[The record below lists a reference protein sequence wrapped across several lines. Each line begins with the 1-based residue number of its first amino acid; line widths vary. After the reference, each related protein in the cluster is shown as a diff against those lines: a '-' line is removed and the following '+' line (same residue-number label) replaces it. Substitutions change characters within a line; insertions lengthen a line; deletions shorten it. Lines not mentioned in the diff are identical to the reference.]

1 MTEQT
6 LRQIVQRAVRDG
18 AFRAQLKRDP
28 AGALAEFKLTAEERS
43 ALISGDPA
51 RLTALGV
58 DQRVSKALSV
68 GGVGPM
74 IMSVQPEL
82 VAREASVVDEGGGAD
97 IRGII
102 GDPASAQATVLVEP
116 GQSASDLHM
125 RLVEQDLNIANGA
138 ILAASVP
145 ADSGARAA
153 ANLRRIE
160 QDLDIAEAK
169 VAEGEGANDFNL
181 RRIEQDLDVTQGTNL
196 DLPQPD
202 ADSTLTEY

>member
-6 LRQIVQRAVRDG
+6 IKQIVQRAVRDG

-28 AGALAEFKLTAEERS
+28 ASALAEFKLTAEERS

-58 DQRVSKALSV
+58 DQRVSKALAV
-68 GGVGPM
+68 GGLGPM

-82 VAREASVVDEGGGAD
+82 TAREASIVDEGGGAD

-102 GDPASAQATVLVEP
+102 GDPASSQPAVLIEP
-116 GQSASDLHM
+116 GQSASSMHM
-125 RLVEQDLNIANGA
+125 RLVEQDLNVANGVV
-138 ILAASVP
+138 LAASVP
-145 ADSGARAA
+145 DTGSLAA
-153 ANLRRIE
+153 MNLRRIE
-160 QDLDIAEAK
+160 QDLDTAAK
-169 VAEGEGANDFNL
+169 VAEGDTANDFNL
-181 RRIEQDLDVTQGTNL
+181 RRIEQDLDVSQATNL

-202 ADSTLTEY
+202 PDTYPTEY

>member
-6 LRQIVQRAVRDG
+6 IRRIVQRAVRDG

-28 AGALAEFKLTAEERS
+28 ASALAEFKLTAEERS

-58 DQRVSKALSV
+58 DQRVSKALAV

-82 VAREASVVDEGGGAD
+82 TARETSIVDEGGGAD

-102 GDPASAQATVLVEP
+102 GDPASSQPAVLIEP
-116 GQSASDLHM
+116 GQSASSMHM
-125 RLVEQDLNIANGA
+125 RLVEQDLNVAHGA
-138 ILAASVP
+138 VLAASVP
-145 ADSGARAA
+145 DTGSLAA
-153 ANLRRIE
+153 MNLRRIE
-160 QDLDIAEAK
+160 QDLDTAKAK
-169 VAEGEGANDFNL
+169 VAEGDTANDFNL
-181 RRIEQDLDVTQGTNL
+181 RRIEQDLDVSQGTNL

-202 ADSTLTEY
+202 PDTYPTEY

>member
-6 LRQIVQRAVRDG
+6 IRQIVQRAVRDG

-51 RLTALGV
+51 QLTALGV

-82 VAREASVVDEGGGAD
+82 VAREASVVDEGGGTD
-97 IRGII
+97 VRGII
-102 GDPASAQATVLVEP
+102 GDPASASATVLVEP
-116 GQSASDLHM
+116 GQSASAQNL
-125 RLVEQDLNIANGA
+125 RRIEQDLNVSAVVATAGTTGDA
-138 ILAASVP
+138 WK
-145 ADSGARAA
+145 

-169 VAEGEGANDFNL
+169 VADGEGASDFNL
-181 RRIEQDLDVTQGTNL
+181 RRIERDLDVTQGTNL

-202 ADSTLTEY
+202 ADTTLTEY